1 MSCLDKTYQNQES
14 ETSSDNEEENHS
26 DSSEDI
32 LNVIEE
38 TFEDSSPLAI
48 NKIRNWNRGETKNYY
63 PRPTPLNLQY
73 EERGNFTSS
82 HFDGS
87 SVHQWNIDG
96 KSEHEILNTL
106 QEMIMACAT
115 YKAKKFK
122 GREAATAMIIG
133 FTG

>member
-1 MSCLDKTYQNQES
+1 VTCLDKTCQNQES
-14 ETSSDNEEENHS
+14 ETSSDNEEENRS

-122 GREAATAMIIG
+122 GREAATAIIIG